1 MDLVQKITNRPITQS
16 SINDRKDFE
25 EDLKRS
31 LQEIQITL
39 HSILYQIEAFSR
51 KIIERIEEGKEE

>member
-1 MDLVQKITNRPITQS
+1 MDLVQKINNRPGVQS
-16 SINDRKDFE
+16 TPNGRKDFE
-25 EDLKRS
+25 EDIKRS
-31 LQEIQITL
+31 LQEIQIIL

>member
-1 MDLVQKITNRPITQS
+1 MDLVQKINNRPITQS

>member
-1 MDLVQKITNRPITQS
+1 MDLIQKINNRPEVQS
-16 SINDRKDFE
+16 TPNGRKDFE
-25 EDLKRS
+25 EDIKRS

-39 HSILYQIEAFSR
+39 HSILYQIEVFSR